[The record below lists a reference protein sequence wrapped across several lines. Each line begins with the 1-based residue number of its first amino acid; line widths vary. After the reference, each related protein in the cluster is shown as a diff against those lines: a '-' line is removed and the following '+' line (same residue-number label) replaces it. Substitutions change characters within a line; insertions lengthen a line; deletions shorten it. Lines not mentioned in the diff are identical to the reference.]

1 MDPDNS
7 EVNYPDDYEYS
18 AEEEAVSKLKKKSSA
33 SELSFITLSEA
44 YAKSYDSQKPQ
55 LLQEIDKVLDDY
67 LSFTVME
74 APVIITEHDG
84 SDEKDT

>member
-1 MDPDNS
+1 MITGPDDS

-55 LLQEIDKVLDDY
+55 LLQEIDKVLDD
-67 LSFTVME
+67 SFLLVF
-74 APVIITEHDG
+74 
-84 SDEKDT
+84 KL